1 MKESQIIQ
9 GQRIIESI
17 RKLMKLEDEIKEK
30 YNNLRVDSPDE
41 DIQELFI
48 LLVRNGYIG
57 KMRKTIIEIRENIH
71 SDIQD
76 LQEEL
81 EKL

>member
-48 LLVRNGYIG
+48 LLVRNGYGG